1 MSEKEISYLVDSK
14 LIEINHKLSKKK
26 LQFTPLE
33 ISDNYF
39 NEVREELIEFNP
51 EIKKKSNSEIISKK
65 IISKI
70 PINIKKVKTNKA
82 LSKFIKQDNDNNIV
96 IDNNL
101 SFYGSNSK
109 NTEVISEMKSKDIYN
124 IINENINE
132 NNIQFHKRKLT
143 SINDEKLLFDKN
155 SNGNKLYNSKDQI
168 DNNENKDVIIHM
180 KKKFLTN
187 KPKKSF
193 CFSNLK
199 FNQDEV
205 NSLSNIEEITNFY
218 SYTEKC
224 FEMMFYLE
232 KEKIINKCTPL
243 NFPFDKIINE
253 KKKKLVIF
261 DLDETLVHC
270 QVKNI
275 EECQYQIDINL
286 PSKKKAKIGINIRP
300 NLNRALNKIKDKYI
314 IVVFT
319 ASHKSYAD
327 AVLNFIDPNDLYF
340 KYRLYRNNCTTI
352 KLNGKEIYIKDLSLF
367 KNINLKNIIVV
378 DNSVMS
384 FYFNLNNGIPILPY
398 YNSFKDNEL
407 ICLSYYLFSIYDYH
421 DLRNANKKNFKLE
434 LFKNHVFDKL
444 KLEEDNNESDDSILG
459 LRAENSNY
467 QIENNNDDD
476 INDYND
482 NDDFDNKNKKILK
495 FNVSENLKESI
506 HNFRKKYFDEKI
518 SKGRDMN

>member
-1 MSEKEISYLVDSK
+1 M
-14 LIEINHKLSKKK
+14 
-26 LQFTPLE
+26 FW
-33 ISDNYF
+33 
-39 NEVREELIEFNP
+39 
-51 EIKKKSNSEIISKK
+51 
-65 IISKI
+65 
-70 PINIKKVKTNKA
+70 
-82 LSKFIKQDNDNNIV
+82 NDV
-96 IDNNL
+96 L
-101 SFYGSNSK
+101 
-109 NTEVISEMKSKDIYN
+109 
-124 IINENINE
+124 
-132 NNIQFHKRKLT
+132 
-143 SINDEKLLFDKN
+143 
-155 SNGNKLYNSKDQI
+155 
-168 DNNENKDVIIHM
+168 
-180 KKKFLTN
+180 
-187 KPKKSF
+187 
-193 CFSNLK
+193 
-199 FNQDEV
+199 
-205 NSLSNIEEITNFY
+205 
-218 SYTEKC
+218 
-224 FEMMFYLE
+224 LE

>member
-33 ISDNYF
+33 ISNNYF
-39 NEVREELIEFNP
+39 NEVKEELIEFNP

-109 NTEVISEMKSKDIYN
+109 NTGVISEMKSKDIYN

-155 SNGNKLYNSKDQI
+155 SNGNKLYNSKDQN

-286 PSKKKAKIGINIRP
+286 PSKKKQ
-300 NLNRALNKIKDKYI
+300 
-314 IVVFT
+314 
-319 ASHKSYAD
+319 KS
-327 AVLNFIDPNDLYF
+327 
-340 KYRLYRNNCTTI
+340 
-352 KLNGKEIYIKDLSLF
+352 
-367 KNINLKNIIVV
+367 
-378 DNSVMS
+378 
-384 FYFNLNNGIPILPY
+384 
-398 YNSFKDNEL
+398 EL
-407 ICLSYYLFSIYDYH
+407 I
-421 DLRNANKKNFKLE
+421 
-434 LFKNHVFDKL
+434 
-444 KLEEDNNESDDSILG
+444 
-459 LRAENSNY
+459 
-467 QIENNNDDD
+467 
-476 INDYND
+476 
-482 NDDFDNKNKKILK
+482 
-495 FNVSENLKESI
+495 
-506 HNFRKKYFDEKI
+506 
-518 SKGRDMN
+518 